1 MSGGL
6 SVVLPAYNE
15 SANIRG
21 SLEAVLG
28 WIGGSGVWGEVIV
41 VDDGSVDDTAGV
53 VRAVAAADR
62 RVRLVQHTRNL
73 GYGAALRSGFAAAR
87 GEYVFFTDAD
97 LQFRIEDMAR
107 LSPFSRDYD
116 VVVGYREQR
125 ADPLGRRI
133 NARAWNEL
141 VNSLFSVGVRDVDCA
156 FKLFHRRVLER
167 VGVSSTGAFLNSELL
182 VRARSAGFRIK
193 EVPVPHYPRLAGRA
207 TGARVAVIGRAF
219 WELLSLHEDLRPGR
233 RRISLAAPAS

>member
-62 RVRLVQHTRNL
+62 R
-73 GYGAALRSGFAAAR
+73 
-87 GEYVFFTDAD
+87 
-97 LQFRIEDMAR
+97 
-107 LSPFSRDYD
+107 
-116 VVVGYREQR
+116 
-125 ADPLGRRI
+125 
-133 NARAWNEL
+133 
-141 VNSLFSVGVRDVDCA
+141 
-156 FKLFHRRVLER
+156 
-167 VGVSSTGAFLNSELL
+167 
-182 VRARSAGFRIK
+182 
-193 EVPVPHYPRLAGRA
+193 
-207 TGARVAVIGRAF
+207 
-219 WELLSLHEDLRPGR
+219 
-233 RRISLAAPAS
+233 